1 MITIKNEYLPEKMKP
16 IRFRME
22 TDDTYTIVFSKRTM
36 SHAGQFYMLSV
47 DGVGESPISVASGF
61 GNPLTFSIKAVG
73 SVTKYIMDHRDS
85 AIGLRGP
92 YGNAWPWK
100 GADHIVAIA
109 GGIGI
114 PPIKALIEDM
124 ESEGNLGDLTV
135 LYGARSPKDIVYKNE
150 IEAWKKELDFRI
162 TVDNGDPSW
171 KGNVGV
177 VTTLIPGVERYKNGS
192 AFVIGPPIMMKF
204 SVQELIKH
212 GFSPENIYLSLE
224 RRMECGIGVCGHCN
238 IGQWYVCESGP
249 IFRYSDV
256 MNEPE
261 VFL

>member
-1 MITIKNEYLPEKMKP
+1 MKP
-16 IRFRME
+16 IKFRME
-22 TDDTYTIVFSKRTM
+22 TEDTYTMVFQKKTD
-36 SHAGQFYMLSV
+36 SHAGQFYMVSV
-47 DGVGESPISVASGF
+47 DGVGESPISVASGY

-73 SVTKYIMDHRDS
+73 SVTRYIMDHRDIE
-85 AIGLRGP
+85 IGLRGP
-92 YGNAWPWK
+92 YGNEWPWK

-124 ESEGNLGDLTV
+124 ESKGNLDDLTV
-135 LYGARSPKDIVYKNE
+135 LYGARSPGDIVYKNE
-150 IEAWKKELDFRI
+150 IEAWKKKLDLQI
-162 TVDNGDPSW
+162 TVDSGDASWNGH
-171 KGNVGV
+171 VGV
-177 VTTLIPGVERYKNGS
+177 VTTLIPGVKKFNGGR

-204 SVQELIKH
+204 SVQELIKQ
-212 GFSPENIYLSLE
+212 GFRPENIYLSLE

-238 IGQWYVCESGP
+238 LGQWYVCEAAP

-261 VFL
+261 LFL